1 MDKKESAAMLRFCIP
16 QVITA
21 SRVVLGGGALYAAA
35 FHQIDLA
42 ATLITLGAVTD
53 GLDGPL
59 ARRLGAI
66 SEFGAL
72 FDYFADYL
80 CYIVAPVMLSL
91 LIAGESLGLLRLIV
105 LGLPLLTGAI
115 RYSRNAGLLKTQAF
129 NEVGIPGLG
138 TVFYAFFIVTL
149 AFLDLRGIIGA
160 VLHNRILLLT
170 VVAVSC
176 LMILP
181 VRYPRLMKFKWISA
195 PILLGFAV
203 MPFMYT
209 RVLAAIALALG
220 FVYTVIS
227 PFFLLK
233 SRNTQRSTAAAKE
246 SHRKDAKAQ
255 RREP

>member
-1 MDKKESAAMLRFCIP
+1 VNNKEFAAMLRFGIP
-16 QVITA
+16 QGITA
-21 SRVVLGGGALYAAA
+21 SRVILGGGALYAGV
-35 FHQIDLA
+35 FQRVDLA

-59 ARRLGAI
+59 ARRLGVI

-91 LIAGESLGLLRLIV
+91 SIAESHGPLSLIV
-105 LGLPLLTGAI
+105 LGLPLLAGAI

-129 NEVGIPGLG
+129 DEVGIPGLG

-149 AFLDLRGIIGA
+149 AFLDLRSVLGA
-160 VLHNRILLLT
+160 VLLNRILLLT

-181 VRYPRLMKFKWISA
+181 VRYPKLMKFKWISA
-195 PILLGFAV
+195 PILLGFVV
-203 MPFMYT
+203 MPFVYT
-209 RVLAAIALALG
+209 KVLAAIALALG
-220 FVYTVIS
+220 FVYTAIS

-233 SRNTQRSTAAAKE
+233 PRNTRNT
-246 SHRKDAKAQ
+246 RKL
-255 RREP
+255 

>member
-1 MDKKESAAMLRFCIP
+1 MNKKEPAAMLRFCIP
-16 QVITA
+16 QGITA
-21 SRVVLGGGALYAAA
+21 FRVVLGGGALYAAA
-35 FHQIDLA
+35 FHRVDLA

-59 ARRLGAI
+59 ARRLGVI

-80 CYIVAPVMLSL
+80 CYIVAPMMLSL
-91 LIAGESLGLLRLIV
+91 IITGESQGLISLMV
-105 LGLPLLTGAI
+105 LGLPLLAGAI
-115 RYSRNAGLLKTQAF
+115 RYSRNASLLKIQAF
-129 NEVGIPGLG
+129 DEVGIPGLG

-149 AFLDLRGIIGA
+149 AFLDLGPTIGA
-160 VLHNRILLLT
+160 VLLNRILLLT

-203 MPFMYT
+203 MPFVYT
-209 RVLAAIALALG
+209 KVLAAIALALG
-220 FVYTVIS
+220 FVYTAIS
-227 PFFLLK
+227 PFFFLK
-233 SRNTQRSTAAAKE
+233 PRNT
-246 SHRKDAKAQ
+246 RKV
-255 RREP
+255 

>member
-1 MDKKESAAMLRFCIP
+1 LRFSIP
-16 QVITA
+16 QGITA
-21 SRVVLGGGALYAAA
+21 SRVILGGGALYAGA
-35 FHQIDLA
+35 FQRVDLA

-59 ARRLGAI
+59 ARRLGVI

-91 LIAGESLGLLRLIV
+91 ILAESHGLLSLIV

-129 NEVGIPGLG
+129 DEVGIPGLG

-149 AFLDLRGIIGA
+149 AFLDLKPAIGPA
-160 VLHNRILLLT
+160 LLNRILLFT

-203 MPFMYT
+203 MPFVYPK
-209 RVLAAIALALG
+209 VLAAIALALG
-220 FVYTVIS
+220 FVYTTIS

-233 SRNTQRSTAAAKE
+233 PRNTRNT
-246 SHRKDAKAQ
+246 RKV
-255 RREP
+255 